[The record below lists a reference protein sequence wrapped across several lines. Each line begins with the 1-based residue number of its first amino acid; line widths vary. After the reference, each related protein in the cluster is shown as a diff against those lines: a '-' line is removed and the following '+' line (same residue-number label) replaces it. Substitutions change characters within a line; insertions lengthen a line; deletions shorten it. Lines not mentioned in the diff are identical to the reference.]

1 MTAMRERSIRILLVD
16 DHEVVRYGLRLLL
29 ERNPGMRVVGETCS
43 SAMTAAAVE
52 RERPD
57 VILLDLDL
65 GEENGLDLIPWLRER
80 APEARIL
87 VLTGTRD
94 VALHCEAVR
103 LGAVGLVPK
112 EHPATVLVQAID
124 HVLGGRVWLDPGLIT
139 GFMTEL
145 SRAKDPEEES
155 PEVGKIGA
163 LTERE
168 REVIALI
175 CEGLQNK
182 VIAQRL
188 SISDTTVR
196 HHLTSIFGKLEVES
210 RLELVIYA
218 FRNRLAHIAGG
229 A

>member
-1 MTAMRERSIRILLVD
+1 MTTTMPRAVRILLVD
-16 DHEVVRYGLRLLL
+16 DHEVVRFGLRLML
-29 ERNPGMRVVGETCS
+29 ERNPGLCVVGEACS
-43 SAMTAAAVE
+43 WATTVVMVE
-52 RERPD
+52 REQPD

-65 GEENGLDLIPWLRER
+65 GEENGLDYIPWLRELM
-80 APEARIL
+80 PEARVL

-94 VALHCEAVR
+94 VMLHCEAVR

-112 EHPATVLVQAID
+112 EHPAPVLVQAIE
-124 HVLGGRVWLDPGLIT
+124 HVLGGRVWLDPSLIA
-139 GFMTEL
+139 GFMTQM
-145 SRAKDPEEES
+145 SRARGAVEEHPEAC
-155 PEVGKIGA
+155 KIGA

-168 REVIALI
+168 REVVALI

-196 HHLTSIFGKLEVES
+196 HHLTSIFGKLELES

-218 FRNRLAHIAGG
+218 FRNGLAHIPA
-229 A
+229 